1 MSADDVYLEAADK
14 MEKAVGAL
22 EHQLRTI
29 RTGRASASLVDHVRV
44 DYYGAQTPLGQI
56 ANIATPDPQLIVI
69 RAFDPTALKAIEKA
83 ILQSEL
89 GVTPNNDG
97 KLIRLVIPP
106 LSEERRRQLA
116 SQVKQMG
123 EQAKV
128 AIRNV
133 RRDAKRDIEKLEEDG
148 QISEDQSFKAV
159 EELQE
164 LTKESEGKTDE
175 VVSRKSEEI
184 MKF

>member
-1 MSADDVYLEAADK
+1 MSADDAYLEAADK

-69 RAFDPTALKAIEKA
+69 RAFDPSALKAIEKA

-97 KLIRLVIPP
+97 KLIRLAIPP

-133 RRDAKRDIEKLEEDG
+133 RRDAKREIEKLEEDG
-148 QISEDQSFKAV
+148 KISEDQSFKAV
-159 EELQE
+159 EELQD
-164 LTKESEGKTDE
+164 LTKESESKTDQI
-175 VVSRKSEEI
+175 VSRKSEEI

>member
-1 MSADDVYLEAADK
+1 MSADDVFLEAADK
-14 MEKAVGAL
+14 MEKAVTAL

-29 RTGRASASLVDHVRV
+29 RTGRASPALVDHIRV
-44 DYYGAQTPLGQI
+44 EYYGTQTPLGQM
-56 ANIATPDPQLIVI
+56 ANIATPDPSLIVI
-69 RAFDPTALKAIEKA
+69 RPFDPTALKALEKA
-83 ILQSEL
+83 IMQSDM
-89 GVTPNNDG
+89 GVNPSSDG
-97 KLIRLVIPP
+97 KLIRIAIPP

-128 AIRNV
+128 AIRNI

-148 QISEDQSFKAV
+148 EISEDQSFKAI

-175 VVSRKSEEI
+175 VVERKSEEI